1 MCHNANG
8 GVVLMQTDPLSDGSS
23 RKKRERKP
31 KVSFARDIRPLFRA
45 VDISHMKVHGIKL
58 NDYTFMS
65 DPDNANKVLGAL
77 SRRESD
83 PPSMPPGGPYW
94 PADQL
99 ALFAQWQKYG
109 YHPSPG

>member
-1 MCHNANG
+1 
-8 GVVLMQTDPLSDGSS
+8 MQTDPLSDGSS

-45 VDISHMKVHGIKL
+45 VDISHMKVHGIEL
-58 NDYTFMS
+58 DDYTFMS

-77 SRRESD
+77 SPRESD

-99 ALFAQWQKYG
+99 ALFAQWQKDG
-109 YHPSPG
+109 YQP